1 MGTYKCPLALMP
13 ITQVGKHLMDLDVC
27 TGKEGKGGLCYENT
41 LIENTF
47 LDPTTRNV
55 LNTSLLFAIK
65 KLPLI
70 CMTRNISIKFENIH
84 VISKYYYIA
93 EFQQHFT

>member
-1 MGTYKCPLALMP
+1 MDITPEDLANFYSHMGHLEKVNMETYKCPLALMA

-47 LDPTTRNV
+47 LDPTTRNSH
-55 LNTSLLFAIK
+55 NT
-65 KLPLI
+65 
-70 CMTRNISIKFENIH
+70 
-84 VISKYYYIA
+84 
-93 EFQQHFT
+93 